1 MPTIPKYPR
10 SVYVINMQGVSH
22 ARLRV
27 AHTNLFKAIRS
38 ARIVML
44 EIGSHGTGT
53 VTIQRGVL
61 HEHPVHGVFK
71 LTAAH
76 VVARLTVYEPS
87 GCHTW
92 VDADGTELNTRI

>member
-1 MPTIPKYPR
+1 MTPAHCQYPIVNHSR
-10 SVYVINMQGVSH
+10 TWHVREST
-22 ARLRV
+22 
-27 AHTNLFKAIRS
+27 HTEDVK
-38 ARIVML
+38 L

-76 VVARLTVYEPS
+76 VVARLAVYEPD